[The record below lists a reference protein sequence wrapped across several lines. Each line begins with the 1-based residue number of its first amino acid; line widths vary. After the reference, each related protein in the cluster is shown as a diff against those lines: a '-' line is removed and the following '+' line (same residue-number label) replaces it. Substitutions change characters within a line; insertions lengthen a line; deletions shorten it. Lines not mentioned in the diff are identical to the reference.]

1 MIGDLF
7 DSPWK
12 ILIVAVVLIV
22 LFGSKKLP
30 VAARSLGRSMRILK
44 SEVSGLHDDD
54 EAEQT
59 ADATATVPPTAQSM
73 APQQLAAAGAV
84 PAPAPVAVD
93 QSLSAQQSV
102 SSQAQI
108 DSLQQQIR
116 ELKDVTGSSAKETA
130 SVPAD
135 QKPF

>member
-12 ILIVAVVLIV
+12 ILIVAIVLIV
-22 LFGSKKLP
+22 LFGSAKLP

-54 EAEQT
+54 ETEAAGTQ
-59 ADATATVPPTAQSM
+59 ATAQPSAAR
-73 APQQLAAAGAV
+73 APQQIAAAPQ
-84 PAPAPVAVD
+84 PAAAADPA
-93 QSLSAQQSV
+93 AQQHISN
-102 SSQAQI
+102 
-108 DSLQQQIR
+108 LEQQIR
-116 ELKDVTGSSAKETA
+116 ELKEKQTT

-135 QKPF
+135 QKQA